1 MRYLENYGF
10 KETEIKWLEENAC
23 QTLKKALI
31 EEQKL
36 VGTNI
41 GYLKNLGVLNY
52 KEIFNNYYGMFL
64 MDNSAFTEMFNK
76 YDQAD
81 LVDKLQKNIAIVEYL

>member
-10 KETEIKWLEENAC
+10 KETEIKWLEENVC

-36 VGTNI
+36 VGNNI

-64 MDNSAFTEMFNK
+64 MDNSAFTEIFNK

>member
-10 KETEIKWLEENAC
+10 KETEIKWLEENVC

-36 VGTNI
+36 VGANI

-52 KEIFNNYYGMFL
+52 KEIFNNYYSMFL
-64 MDNSAFTEMFNK
+64 MDNSAFTEIFNK

>member
-10 KETEIKWLEENAC
+10 KETEIKWLEENVC

-41 GYLKNLGVLNY
+41 EYLKNLGVLNY
-52 KEIFNNYYGMFL
+52 KEIFNNYYDMFL
-64 MDNSAFTEMFNK
+64 MDNSAFTEIFNK

>member
-10 KETEIKWLEENAC
+10 KETEIKWLEENVC

-41 GYLKNLGVLNY
+41 GYLKNLGVLSY

-64 MDNSAFTEMFNK
+64 MDNSAFTEIFNK

>member
-1 MRYLENYGF
+1 MLYLENYGF
-10 KETEIKWLEENAC
+10 KETEIKWLEENIC
-23 QTLKKALI
+23 QTLKKALT

-36 VGTNI
+36 VGANI

-52 KEIFNNYYGMFL
+52 KEIFNNYYSMFL
-64 MDNSAFTEMFNK
+64 MDNSAFTEIFNK

>member
-10 KETEIKWLEENAC
+10 KETEIKWLEENVC

-52 KEIFNNYYGMFL
+52 KEIFN
-64 MDNSAFTEMFNK
+64 K